1 MKFFAYIVVTLF
13 ALNLIG
19 CASQLIEVKSGSDL
33 VALVEAD
40 QVKTCQSKGVVNVSV
55 LTKVGFISRSVDAV
69 EQNLLQLA
77 RNNALEVNGDTL
89 VKDEMPAFG
98 KRSFLVYKC
107 KP

>member
-1 MKFFAYIVVTLF
+1 
-13 ALNLIG
+13 
-19 CASQLIEVKSGSDL
+19 
-33 VALVEAD
+33 
-40 QVKTCQSKGVVNVSV
+40 V